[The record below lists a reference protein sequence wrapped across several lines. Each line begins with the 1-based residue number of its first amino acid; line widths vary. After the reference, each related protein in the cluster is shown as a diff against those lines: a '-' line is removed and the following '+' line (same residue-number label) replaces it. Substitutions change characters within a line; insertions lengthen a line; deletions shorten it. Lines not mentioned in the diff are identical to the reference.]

1 MSLRHQFIPNEP
13 AAQTSSKPK
22 TTKPATKPTTA
33 PVAKIETSS
42 VVERIEPPEPVNTH
56 AVNVHAV
63 NVHCPTCGQPIYVS
77 HTLEVMRAYEQRK
90 AARQAYQRDYMRA
103 RRARKKAQE

>member
-1 MSLRHQFIPNEP
+1 MSLRHQFIPNKP
-13 AAQTSSKPK
+13 AAQTSKPVEK
-22 TTKPATKPTTA
+22 IAAQSAT
-33 PVAKIETSS
+33 S
-42 VVERIEPPEPVNTH
+42 ERIEPPEPVNTH